1 MSQAISLQHKL
12 IKTSMLSSIVAGL
25 FALLLL
31 IALSIY
37 HNMDVQDQIMD
48 EISDMLLIS
57 DLSTT
62 SGFQLDEL
70 SDEFD
75 IQYQLMNGDKLLTQS
90 REFELDISSQ
100 AKITDQDSAY
110 DFIWSNHQIW
120 RSYHAKNPDSGL
132 SVYVIQPLSERF
144 KDLSQS
150 LISYFLILL
159 SLWAIQWLILHFSV
173 KKQFRSIQLLSTE
186 IAEKNVNDLSLIQQ
200 PQPEFKELQPMV
212 NQLNQMFIRLEQALV
227 AEQRFTADA
236 SHELRSPLSA
246 IHMRLQLLQ
255 RKYAEVPEI
264 RHQLSLIQNDVFR
277 GTQVLE
283 NLLLLAR
290 LDPTDKSDLPKTW
303 VSLEKM
309 THGVLSALETFI
321 DEKQVQ
327 LHIQSEDANV
337 DVNEELM
344 FICIRNLID
353 NAIRYTPQQ
362 GNIYIDLGHFE
373 GWKLFEIQNDGEGVS
388 EEVIARLGERFFRAL
403 GTQTQGS
410 GLGLS
415 ICKTVVDLHQGKIDF
430 SASKYGGLKIRLY
443 LP

>member
-90 REFELDISSQ
+90 PEFKLDISSH
-100 AKITDQDSAY
+100 AKITDQDSTY
-110 DFIWSNHQIW
+110 DFIWSNHQLW

-173 KKQFRSIQLLSTE
+173 KNNLDQFNRFQQKLL
-186 IAEKNVNDLSLIQQ
+186 
-200 PQPEFKELQPMV
+200 
-212 NQLNQMFIRLEQALV
+212 
-227 AEQRFTADA
+227 
-236 SHELRSPLSA
+236 
-246 IHMRLQLLQ
+246 
-255 RKYAEVPEI
+255 RK
-264 RHQLSLIQNDVFR
+264 
-277 GTQVLE
+277 
-283 NLLLLAR
+283 
-290 LDPTDKSDLPKTW
+290 
-303 VSLEKM
+303 M
-309 THGVLSALETFI
+309 
-321 DEKQVQ
+321 
-327 LHIQSEDANV
+327 
-337 DVNEELM
+337 
-344 FICIRNLID
+344 
-353 NAIRYTPQQ
+353 
-362 GNIYIDLGHFE
+362 
-373 GWKLFEIQNDGEGVS
+373 
-388 EEVIARLGERFFRAL
+388 
-403 GTQTQGS
+403 
-410 GLGLS
+410 
-415 ICKTVVDLHQGKIDF
+415 
-430 SASKYGGLKIRLY
+430 
-443 LP
+443 

>member
-75 IQYQLMNGDKLLTQS
+75 IQYQLMNGDVLLTQS
-90 REFELDISSQ
+90 PEFELDKSLQS
-100 AKITDQDSAY
+100 KMTHQDNGY
-110 DFIWSNHQIW
+110 DFIWSNHQLW
-120 RSYHAKNPDSGL
+120 RSYQAKNQDSGL

-144 KDLSQS
+144 KDLSHS

-159 SLWAIQWLILHFSV
+159 SLWLIQWLILHFSV
-173 KKQFRSIQLLSTE
+173 KKQFKSIQSLSKE
-186 IAEKNVNDLSLIQQ
+186 IAEKSVKDLTLIQQ
-200 PQPEFKELQPMV
+200 PKPEFKELQPMV
-212 NQLNQMFIRLEQALV
+212 NQLNQMFTRLEQALV

-264 RHQLSLIQNDVFR
+264 HRQLNLIQNDVFR

-290 LDPTDKSDLPKTW
+290 LDPTDKNDLPKTS

-309 THGVLSALETFI
+309 TQGVLAALETFI

-327 LHIQSEDANV
+327 IHIQSDDVQVN
-337 DVNEELM
+337 VNEELI

-362 GNIYIDLGHFE
+362 GHIYIHVGYFE
-373 GWKLFEIQNDGEGVS
+373 HWKLFEIQNDGEGVP
-388 EEVIARLGERFFRAL
+388 EDVIARLGERFFRAL

-415 ICKTVVDLHQGKIDF
+415 ICKTVIDLHQGKIDF
-430 SASKYGGLKIRLY
+430 SASEYGGLKVRLY
-443 LP
+443 LT

>member
-1 MSQAISLQHKL
+1 MSQAISLQYKL
-12 IKTSMLSSIVAGL
+12 IKTSMLSSIVAGM

-75 IQYQLMNGDKLLTQS
+75 IQYQLMNGDMRLTQS
-90 REFELDISSQ
+90 PEFALNP
-100 AKITDQDSAY
+100 TDLSKMTHQDSGY
-110 DFIWSNHQIW
+110 DFIWLNHQLW
-120 RSYHAKNPDSGL
+120 RSYHAKNTDSGL

-159 SLWAIQWLILHFSV
+159 SLWSIQWLILHFSV
-173 KKQFRSIQLLSTE
+173 KKQFKSIQSLSKE
-186 IAEKNVNDLSLIQQ
+186 IAEKSVKDLTLIQQ

-255 RKYAEVPEI
+255 RKYAGFPEI
-264 RHQLSLIQNDVFR
+264 HHQLNLIQNDVFR

-290 LDPTDKSDLPKTW
+290 LDPAEAVDLPKKW
-303 VSLEKM
+303 ASLGHITEK
-309 THGVLSALETFI
+309 VILALETFM
-321 DEKQVQ
+321 DEKQIQ
-327 LHIQSEDANV
+327 IHTQSEDV
-337 DVNEELM
+337 DVEVNEELM
-344 FICIRNLID
+344 FICLRNLID

-362 GNIYIDLGHFE
+362 GHVYIHLGHFE
-373 GWKLFEIQNDGEGVS
+373 HWKLFEIQNEGEGVPN
-388 EEVIARLGERFFRAL
+388 EVIERLGERFFRAL
-403 GTQTQGS
+403 GTQTRGS

-415 ICKTVVDLHQGKIDF
+415 ICKTVIDLHQGQIHF
-430 SASKYGGLKIRLY
+430 SASEYGGLKIRVY
-443 LP
+443 LS